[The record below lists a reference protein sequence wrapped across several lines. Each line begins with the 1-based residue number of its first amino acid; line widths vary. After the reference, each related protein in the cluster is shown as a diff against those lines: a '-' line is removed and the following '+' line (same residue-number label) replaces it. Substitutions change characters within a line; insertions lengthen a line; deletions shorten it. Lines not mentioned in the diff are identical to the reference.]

1 MAFFKSKNKNTSTDS
16 NQSGNSKLTISV
28 TKDGAEYVFLLDGRL
43 DTLTSPSLD
52 EKVNEAFADAEKLIF
67 DLEKLEYISSAGLRV
82 LLGAAQGMDGKGAM
96 VVRNVDPS
104 VREVFDLTG
113 FSLLFNIE

>member
-1 MAFFKSKNKNTSTDS
+1 MALIKKKDKKPKS
-16 NQSGNSKLTISV
+16 SGKLKISV
-28 TKDGAEYVFLLDGRL
+28 TNNGSEYTFLLDGRL
-43 DTLTSPSLD
+43 DTLTAPDLD
-52 EKVNEAFADAEKLIF
+52 AAIKEVLGDAEKLVF

-82 LLGAAQGMDGKGAM
+82 LLGAVQAMDGKGGM

-113 FSLLFNIE
+113 FNLIFNIE